1 MRKALV
7 GVAILLLAA
16 CTTTPAPKRPS
27 AVTTEEWKDALQ
39 AYARCMLAAADHYA
53 ASDANAHEIADAAHG
68 SCVLHYQ
75 LLESVTNS
83 LFLAAAGPQ
92 DPILARRM
100 AAQRTAKSKRW
111 ARDKVIERVVA
122 LRPPAA
128 APLATPFSRQYDL

>member
-16 CTTTPAPKRPS
+16 CTATPTPRPP
-27 AVTTEEWKDALQ
+27 AVTAEEWKGALQ
-39 AYARCMLAAADHYA
+39 AYARCMLAAADRYA
-53 ASDANAHEIADAAHG
+53 ASDASAHEIADAAHG

-128 APLATPFSRQYDL
+128 APLATPPSRQYDL